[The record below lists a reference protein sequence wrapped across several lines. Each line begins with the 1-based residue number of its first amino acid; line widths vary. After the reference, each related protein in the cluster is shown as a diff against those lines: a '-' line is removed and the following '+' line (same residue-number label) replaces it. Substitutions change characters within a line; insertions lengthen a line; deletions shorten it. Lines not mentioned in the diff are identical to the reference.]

1 MIIRL
6 VTGFQILQILVE
18 LYLTKYLIQ
27 AFRLNHYFQF
37 CFLYTSG
44 LIMNA
49 LYLQTL
55 RYTCCSHCSEAMTL
69 SWYTRYMKKY
79 SQGDFQL
86 YNHFRVQLQRYTAV
100 QTTCLIK
107 QAGSLALSLIALAL
121 SLITP
126 PEYSVPLF
134 CSCIQ
139 GAEGSRYSP

>member
-6 VTGFQILQILVE
+6 ITGFQILQILVE

-27 AFRLNHYFQF
+27 AFRLNHCFWF

-44 LIMNA
+44 LMMNT
-49 LYLQTL
+49 LHLQTL
-55 RYTCCSHCSEAMTL
+55 RCTCYSYCSEATTL
-69 SWYTRYMKKY
+69 SQYTRYMKKH

-86 YNHFRVQLQRYTAV
+86 YNYFGVQLQRYTAV

-107 QAGSLALSLIALAL
+107 QAGSLAPSLIALAL
-121 SLITP
+121 SLIIP
-126 PEYSVPLF
+126 PEYLALLF

-139 GAEGSRYSP
+139 GAESSRYSL